1 MKSVKFLEGDS
12 LFAFDSDVSING
24 GGVEDYS
31 HVTSNDADNLGVA
44 RDVLFST
51 DVFDGSRARQQF
63 LKQYSSSL
71 VKEFFLSAENMTLG
85 NLILKAHKLGCNMSK
100 EEISKVG
107 NILAS
112 IPSSAPAVQEW
123 IKTVDLNSKFR
134 DGWHGNHITLS
145 TLFKLN
151 GLNWHWKNGSSSE
164 WDKHP
169 IAEVESHL
177 SATHSLFGASDA
189 VVRSILLNYSA
200 IMLYGKVKNT
210 DDLIVHGLAGAFNGE
225 TSGGDFSLFNSMLNQ
240 NLSFRNPNTTEYAYG
255 LQQRLNS
262 RILYLLFFTAKRF
275 ANMNID
281 IFKVPFVVC
290 SSPQIS
296 AECEHSYMNQDS
308 AKDCL
313 PQYIAYAKQGYP
325 LSLSLP
331 QWMARGMKRKTW
343 IFPASTTAKQRAVG
357 AALIFVQGIRPN
369 DAENF
374 GYISKSKKW
383 FNK

>member
-1 MKSVKFLEGDS
+1 MKSIQFLEGDS
-12 LFAFDSDVSING
+12 LFAFGNDISVEG
-24 GGVEDYS
+24 GAVEDYS
-31 HVTSNDADNLGVA
+31 HVLPNDADDLGMS
-44 RDVLFST
+44 RDTLFST

-63 LKQYSSSL
+63 LSQYSSLL

-85 NLILKAHKLGCNMSK
+85 NLVLKAHRLGCNMSK
-100 EEISKVG
+100 NEISKVG

-112 IPSSAPAVQEW
+112 IPSSASDVQSW
-123 IKTVDLNSKFR
+123 IKTVNINSKFR
-134 DGWHGNHITLS
+134 DGWHGNHMTLS

-151 GLNWHWKNGSSSE
+151 GLNWHWKNGPSSE

-169 IAEVESHL
+169 IEEVEKHL
-177 SATHSLFGASDA
+177 SATHSLFGVSDD
-189 VVRSILLNYSA
+189 VVRNVLLNYSA

-210 DDLIVHGLAGAFNGE
+210 EDLIVHGLAAAFNGE

-240 NLSFRNPNTTEYAYG
+240 NLAFRNPNTTEYAYG

-262 RILYLLFFTAKRF
+262 RILYLLFFTAQRF
-275 ANMNID
+275 ANLGID

-296 AECEHSYMNQDS
+296 AECEHAYMSQDS
-308 AKDCL
+308 AQDSL
-313 PQYIAYAKQGYP
+313 PQYVAYAKQGYP
-325 LSLSLP
+325 LTLTLP
-331 QWMARGMKRKTW
+331 KWMATKMKRKTW
-343 IFPASTTAKQRAVG
+343 TFPASSTAKQRAVG

-369 DAENF
+369 DAVNF
-374 GYISKSKKW
+374 GYVSKARKW